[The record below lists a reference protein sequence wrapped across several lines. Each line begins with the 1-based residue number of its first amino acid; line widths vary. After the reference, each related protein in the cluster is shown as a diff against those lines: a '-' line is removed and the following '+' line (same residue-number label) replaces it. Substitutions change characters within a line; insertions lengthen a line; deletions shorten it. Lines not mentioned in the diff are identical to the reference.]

1 MSGEKARSTLPAAVL
16 TLAVLMGLQAANGQE
31 SWQPA
36 RGGAS
41 TWQAGTIAKPAPA
54 AGTGSSAGREG
65 WGAGARTINLRVQ
78 PGGIWT
84 ESSGSAL
91 PVSSKTMEGKAAA
104 LGAFP
109 RSQGPNPAGILP
121 LPTPSRS
128 APQLN
133 RARTAHAGTGQR
145 PAISSRFQKQN
156 GKPGAT
162 FKFQRSKSISP
173 GSHGQAPSHGSTG
186 LGSPLGSS
194 GENAPGL
201 SSPLGGSTSNSGL
214 GLGAPTGVDRPMR

>member
-1 MSGEKARSTLPAAVL
+1 MSGEKARSALPAAVL

-41 TWQAGTIAKPAPA
+41 TWQAGTVAKPAPA
-54 AGTGSSAGREG
+54 AGTGSFAGRGG
-65 WGAGARTINLRVQ
+65 WGAGDRSFDSRVQ

-84 ESSGSAL
+84 EGSAL
-91 PVSSKTMEGKAAA
+91 PASSKSMEGKAAA

-109 RSQGPNPAGILP
+109 RIQVPRPAGIPP

-128 APQLN
+128 GPQLS

-156 GKPGAT
+156 GKPGAA
-162 FKFQRSKSISP
+162 FKFQRSKPISP

-194 GENAPGL
+194 KGNAPGL

-214 GLGAPTGVDRPMR
+214 GLGAPTDVDRPMH